1 MKKKF
6 CILGICTALVL
17 SGCSLSSN
25 DASDSTREGSEST
38 VGEATANAD
47 AAADA
52 DATEEPNMTS
62 VADELEEKAHW
73 LDLGDKGSV
82 GDWKFKPT
90 KVKTMKKIKNGLFVF
105 KPGKGQQFVVVS
117 LAATNKGKKAA
128 SFLPR
133 IGYSNTMIS
142 AKLYYEDYEYKPTSL
157 MSYDKDLLD
166 KSIKPL
172 TTQKGIITF
181 EVPKKIAK
189 KTKKMTLC
197 IGTDDENVTYQL
209 K

>member
-1 MKKKF
+1 MKKRL
-6 CILGICTALVL
+6 CVLGMCAALVL

-25 DASDSTREGSEST
+25 DAGTTQDDSAST
-38 VGEATANAD
+38 VGEATPAPEETE
-47 AAADA
+47 
-52 DATEEPNMTS
+52 DATMTS
-62 VADELEEKAHW
+62 PLDSPEQEDEILTLGKKAT
-73 LDLGDKGSV
+73 V

-105 KPGKGQQFVVVS
+105 KPSKGQQFVVITMS
-117 LAATNKGKKAA
+117 ATNKGKKQA

-133 IGYSNTMIS
+133 IGYSNTMMS

-172 TTQKGIITF
+172 NTQKGIITF

-189 KTKKMTLC
+189 KRKKMTLQ
-197 IGTDDENVTYQL
+197 IGTESENVTYQL

>member
-1 MKKKF
+1 MKKRL
-6 CILGICTALVL
+6 CVLGMCAALAL
-17 SGCSLSSN
+17 SGCSLSSG
-25 DASDSTREGSEST
+25 DVADTTQDESAST
-38 VGEATANAD
+38 VGEAVPAD
-47 AAADA
+47 DEAEDSTMSSALETPEPEEELLTLGKK
-52 DATEEPNMTS
+52 AT
-62 VADELEEKAHW
+62 
-73 LDLGDKGSV
+73 V

-90 KVKTMKKIKNGLFVF
+90 KVKAMKKIKNGIFVF
-105 KPGKGQQFVVVS
+105 KPSKGQQFVVIS
-117 LAATNKGKKAA
+117 MAATNKGKKAA

-133 IGYSNTMIS
+133 VGYSDTMMS

-181 EVPKKIAK
+181 EVPKKVAK
-189 KTKKMTLC
+189 KKKKMTLQ
-197 IGTDDENVTYQL
+197 IGTDSENVTYQL